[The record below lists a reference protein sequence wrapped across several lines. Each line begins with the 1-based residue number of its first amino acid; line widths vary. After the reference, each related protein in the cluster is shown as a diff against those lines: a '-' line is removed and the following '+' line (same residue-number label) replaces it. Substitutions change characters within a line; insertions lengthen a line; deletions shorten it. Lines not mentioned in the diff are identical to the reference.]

1 MRVSLPHL
9 GHAVDFVVSMTF
21 FRSAVFAIFAIQSL
35 LTGMCRWPKK
45 AAVLPGNW
53 GVSSLDD
60 HRRMI
65 NERRESISNQPGRIS
80 THRSGATVLATR
92 ILHELRPRGGN
103 GADIFQSIGASVKKR
118 RGPISRPSHVSSQ
131 HHHVSTHVST
141 LQAYSV
147 TVSLTFA
154 FLLRVPYVPSMVIVD
169 FPVAADPLTVSVNTL
184 VEVVGFVLNVAVTPV
199 GIPLAV
205 RVTS

>member
-1 MRVSLPHL
+1 MRLTMRVSLPHL

-103 GADIFQSIGASVKKR
+103 GADIFQSIGASVKKKGEDR
-118 RGPISRPSHVSSQ
+118 FLGPLMLVHSITMSRHMSRHFK
-131 HHHVSTHVST
+131 
-141 LQAYSV
+141 
-147 TVSLTFA
+147 LTQ
-154 FLLRVPYVPSMVIVD
+154 
-169 FPVAADPLTVSVNTL
+169 
-184 VEVVGFVLNVAVTPV
+184 
-199 GIPLAV
+199 
-205 RVTS
+205 